1 MIVAKN
7 VEYGTTV
14 SFHLCARDLL
24 RMFSQPELIDESQL
38 PKEVLY
44 YYDGHYLID
53 ETNLVSAQC
62 SKEAREESYSR
73 LSFQKKLRRA
83 STENKLK
90 YFLRLP
96 YRSNR
101 ISPTIVGLLDIWP
114 RRTRCWQI
122 STRSTNVQ
130 IAFTFGDEIRSAFA
144 NYHFFPD
151 LV

>member
-73 LSFQKKLRRA
+73 LSFQLRHA
-83 STENKLK
+83 STENEKLNTSVS
-90 YFLRLP
+90 L
-96 YRSNR
+96 
-101 ISPTIVGLLDIWP
+101 T
-114 RRTRCWQI
+114 
-122 STRSTNVQ
+122 
-130 IAFTFGDEIRSAFA
+130 IRSSTDHVFA
-144 NYHFFPD
+144 PTFFTVRLLILSPRTAIMGLD
-151 LV
+151 KI